1 MASKTLVF
9 NDDAYQDEENFVLYL
24 VSPVDGS
31 IGNGDGD
38 PVTPGANGHFSCTV
52 TAAVTGFWLVY
63 VKLNDVSVMRGVVN
77 IAADVVG
84 VYPVN
89 GSSAM
94 PDKLQTIQDSID
106 NVQTGIEDIKV
117 ILDTPENPEKVM
129 VNQDF
134 GGANNLTYELNGS
147 PIADTLIELFL
158 YSDYAA
164 GDYNSNRLDSTRQ
177 RIDGT
182 WAKAFY
188 LDPQEYV
195 IRFYR
200 TGVAGPDA
208 YKIVVSFD
216 ENEIEVTPL

>member
-1 MASKTLVF
+1 MANKTLVF
-9 NDDAYQDEENFVLYL
+9 NDDAYQDEDNFVLFL
-24 VSPVDGS
+24 VSPIDGS
-31 IGNGDGD
+31 IGNGTGD
-38 PVTPGANGHFSCTV
+38 PVTPGANGHFSCVV
-52 TAAVTGFWLVY
+52 TAAVTGLWLVY
-63 VKLNDVSVMRGVVN
+63 IKLNDVSVMRGVVN
-77 IAADVVG
+77 IASDTAG

-106 NVQTGIEDIKV
+106 TVQDGIDDIKD
-117 ILDTPENPEKVM
+117 ILDNPETPEKVM

-134 GGANNLTYELNGS
+134 GGEGNLTYTLNGD
-147 PIADTLIELFL
+147 PVADALIELFL

-195 IRFYR
+195 VRFYR

-208 YKIVVSFD
+208 YKLVVSFD
-216 ENEIEVTPL
+216 EDEIEVTPL